1 MSFADNT
8 FIKLLD
14 TELFKS
20 QNNNLSRSDLILYDS
35 ADISNT
41 DLFRLIGI
49 LNHLLALNTD
59 FNITREDIKKL
70 NDIFYF
76 LGFKIRLLDEKE
88 INNYEHFG
96 NIVYKE
102 DKKWSIY
109 FNLMNCTDK
118 AMFIN
123 FQNHSGFKNLKKV
136 YTYIKGK
143 TELYITFE
151 FADK

>member
-8 FIKLLD
+8 FIKVLD

-20 QNNNLSRSDLILYDS
+20 QNNNFSRNDLILYDS
-35 ADISNT
+35 PDISNT
-41 DLFRLIGI
+41 NLFRLISI

-70 NDIFYF
+70 NNNFYF
-76 LGFKIRLLDEKE
+76 LGFKICLLDKKE
-88 INNYEHFG
+88 IDNYEHFG

-102 DKKWSIY
+102 DEKWSIY

-123 FQNHSGFKNLKKV
+123 CQNSGFKDLKKV

-151 FADK
+151 FADQ